1 MIRFGVDVLIA
12 QNPDFKNQRIA
23 LVTNTVATTNQYEP
37 ISLALLKAGFNLVKL
52 FSPEHGFDAKGADG
66 AKMQNGVDQVTQLP
80 VISLYGDHLS
90 PAETDL
96 QDVDKII
103 FDIPDV
109 GVRFYTYLWTLTYVL
124 QASANYN
131 KPVIILDRPN
141 PISGNLQLCEGPM
154 LNEQYCSSFIG
165 RWNIPLRHSCT
176 LAELALFFNTTKNIN
191 ADLTVIPCE
200 NWDRNKFQ
208 PEWGI
213 KFLPTSPAI
222 RNINAAMLY
231 PGLGLL
237 EATNISE
244 GRGTALPFEILASP
258 WMNHFDF
265 LSIAKTDGIS
275 VESIIVRPNEGKYSG
290 QDCFGLRFKL
300 KAYDHFKS
308 VYHGL
313 LLIKLIKDH
322 YPAYFKWATYPTN
335 VNPDGTN
342 HLDKLLGF
350 PQSEAFFEL
359 PMAKFKTTMIDVC
372 AAGAWAEV
380 IKPYLLY

>member
-1 MIRFGVDVLIA
+1 MVRFGADVLIA
-12 QNPDFKNQRIA
+12 QNPDWKKQRIA
-23 LVTNTVATTNQYEP
+23 LVTNTAATTNQYEP
-37 ISLALLKAGFNLVKL
+37 VSLALLKAGFNLVKL
-52 FSPEHGFDAKGADG
+52 FSPEHGFNAKGADG
-66 AKMQNGVDQVTQLP
+66 VKMQDGVDQATQLP
-80 VISLYGDHLS
+80 VISLYGDHFS
-90 PAETDL
+90 PTKTDL
-96 QDVDKII
+96 QDVDRIM

-124 QASANYN
+124 QASADYN
-131 KPVIILDRPN
+131 KPLIILDRPN
-141 PISGNLQLCEGPM
+141 PISGNLELCEGPM

-191 ADLTVIPCE
+191 ADLTVIQCE

-208 PEWGI
+208 PEWDMD
-213 KFLPTSPAI
+213 FLPTSPAI

-244 GRGTALPFEILASP
+244 GRGTSMPFEIAASP
-258 WMNHFDF
+258 WMNDLDF
-265 LSIAKTDGIS
+265 LEEEKPDG
-275 VESIIVRPNEGKYSG
+275 VRLESIRLKPNEGKYAS
-290 QDCFGLRFKL
+290 QDCLGVQFTL
-300 KAYDHFKS
+300 KEYDHFKS

-322 YPAYFKWATYPTN
+322 YPAYFKWSTYPTN
-335 VNPDGTN
+335 VNPEGTG
-342 HLDKLLGF
+342 HLDKLLGL

-359 PMAKFKTTMIDVC
+359 PVAKFKATMIKACD
-372 AAGAWAEV
+372 ATEWPGI

>member
-1 MIRFGVDVLIA
+1 MIRFGADVLIA
-12 QNPDFKNQRIA
+12 QNPDWKKLRIA
-23 LVTNTVATTNQYEP
+23 LVTNTAATTNQDGP
-37 ISLALLKAGFNLVKL
+37 VSLALLKTGFNLVKL
-52 FSPEHGFDAKGADG
+52 FSPEHGFNAKGADG
-66 AKMQNGVDQVTQLP
+66 AKMQDGVDQATQLP
-80 VISLYGDHLS
+80 IISLYRDHLS
-90 PAETDL
+90 PTETDL
-96 QDVDKII
+96 QDIDRII

-124 QASANYN
+124 QACANYN
-131 KPVIILDRPN
+131 KPLIILDRPN
-141 PISGNLQLCEGPM
+141 PISGNMQLCEGPM

-176 LAELALFFNTTKNIN
+176 LAELALFFNKTKNIN
-191 ADLTVIPCE
+191 ANLMVVPCE

-213 KFLPTSPAI
+213 DFVPTSPAI

-244 GRGTALPFEILASP
+244 GRGTSMPFEIAASP
-258 WMNHFDF
+258 WMNNLDF
-265 LSIAKTDGIS
+265 LEGELPDGVS
-275 VESIIVRPNEGKYSG
+275 LESITFTPKEGKYAK
-290 QDCFGLRFKL
+290 QDCLGVRFKL

-308 VYHGL
+308 VYNGL
-313 LLIKLIKDH
+313 LLIKLVKDH

-335 VNPDGTN
+335 VNREGSD
-342 HLDKLLGF
+342 HLDKLLGL

-359 PMAKFKTTMIDVC
+359 PLAKFKTTMTKACDVTEW
-372 AAGAWAEV
+372 AGI